1 MNSFN
6 TSTQFNNWIKT
17 EEQLQKVEKSKLER
31 ILKRINEV
39 NKLIKKENE
48 ELSHKI
54 NGENNDNKNKAFQK
68 YISPKKLLVT
78 PNDEKILVINY
89 SSLIIKRL
97 NKQKDKSTSL
107 KNNVVSYFRRFFL
120 KKSILDYD
128 PDFLMA
134 SAFLLGAKVSSMNYT
149 NDDYLKIFPILQN
162 NWEKFYEYE
171 FYLCT
176 ILEYDFFVYNPFQA
190 LLGFIYELEKEK
202 FFQDKENKINP
213 ELFKNDCQNI
223 IDKLYLTDC
232 IFLYT
237 YSELAL
243 ASIYIQCDIKNINT
257 NNIEQKLNLNKI
269 MNVKEFIDNK
279 VVDIKKKLDEIPK
292 FNSTVEEEQ
301 KSTEIMRNVGKFH
314 MEFPKYKEQLKEERN
329 KLTKKMNDFENNF
342 SQFEVKKQK

>member
-171 FYLCT
+171 FYLS
-176 ILEYDFFVYNPFQA
+176 
-190 LLGFIYELEKEK
+190 
-202 FFQDKENKINP
+202 
-213 ELFKNDCQNI
+213 I
-223 IDKLYLTDC
+223 I
-232 IFLYT
+232 F
-237 YSELAL
+237 
-243 ASIYIQCDIKNINT
+243 
-257 NNIEQKLNLNKI
+257 
-269 MNVKEFIDNK
+269 
-279 VVDIKKKLDEIPK
+279 
-292 FNSTVEEEQ
+292 
-301 KSTEIMRNVGKFH
+301 
-314 MEFPKYKEQLKEERN
+314 
-329 KLTKKMNDFENNF
+329 
-342 SQFEVKKQK
+342 